1 MPRMMYEA
9 IYDDLRQQIA
19 SGARPVDE
27 RLPSEP
33 ELALEYGVSR
43 MTVRHAMDR
52 LVREHLIVRRP
63 GSGTYVAEGRPRYR
77 RVNRL
82 GSLQVEIGQDDTEVD
97 TVVHV
102 HVSVAPPPE
111 IRRVLGLSPRQR
123 AVHLVR
129 VRLVDAAPAAVQE
142 SWVPHR
148 YAPGL
153 ARTPLVGGS
162 LYRTLGEVFHI
173 DLDWAEQ
180 KVTAVAASGEWADWL
195 KVGEGT
201 PVIAITRWTYTKR
214 QELVEYATSWTRP
227 DFPLFIRLD
236 S

>member
-1 MPRMMYEA
+1 MMYEA

-19 SGARPVDE
+19 SGALSVDD

-33 ELALEYGVSR
+33 ELAMEYGVSR
-43 MTVRHAMDR
+43 MTVRHAVDR
-52 LVREHLIVRRP
+52 LVREHLVVRRP
-63 GSGTYVAEGRPRYR
+63 GSGTYVANARPRYR

-82 GSLQVEIGQDDTEVD
+82 GSLQVEIGQGDTEVG

-102 HVSVAPPPE
+102 QASLAPPPE
-111 IRRVLGLSPRQR
+111 VRQVLGLPPGQQ

-129 VRLVDAAPAAVQE
+129 VRLVDATPAAVQE
-142 SWVPHR
+142 SWVPNR
-148 YAPGL
+148 CAPGL

-173 DLDWAEQ
+173 ELDWAEQ
-180 KVTAVAASGEWADWL
+180 KVTAVAASGEWASWL
-195 KVGEGT
+195 EVAGGA

-214 QELVEYATSWTRP
+214 QELVEYATSWTHP
-227 DFPLFIRLD
+227 DFPLYIRLD

>member
-9 IYDDLRQQIA
+9 IYDDIRQQIA
-19 SGARPVDE
+19 SGARTVDD

-82 GSLQVEIGQDDTEVD
+82 DSLQAEIGQGDTEVG

-102 HVSVAPPPE
+102 QASGAPPPE
-111 IRRVLGLSPRQR
+111 IRRALGLSPRQR
-123 AVHLVR
+123 TVQLLR
-129 VRLVDAAPAAVQE
+129 LRLVNATPAAVQE

-148 YAPGL
+148 FAPGL

-162 LYRTLGEVFHI
+162 LYRTLGEVFNI
-173 DLDWAEQ
+173 ELDWAEQ
-180 KVTAVAASGEWADWL
+180 KVTAVAASGEWAGWL
-195 KVGEGT
+195 EVADGT

-227 DFPLFIRLD
+227 DFPLFIQLD